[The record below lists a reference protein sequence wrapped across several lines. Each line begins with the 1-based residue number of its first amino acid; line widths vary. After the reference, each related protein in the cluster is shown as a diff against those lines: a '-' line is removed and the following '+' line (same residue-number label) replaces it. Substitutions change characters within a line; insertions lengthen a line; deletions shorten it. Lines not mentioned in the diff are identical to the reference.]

1 MAGGVNYLS
10 DHNSRPALDWLMPE
24 NPPSSTTRY
33 ALAIIG
39 LTALCTGWLWS
50 SMNTAAVTS
59 DVSQA
64 ISVARN
70 LAAGDGITTDIIYY
84 EEHHRIGRVPAA
96 QTVFPPGL
104 PLCLALLQPFVTDP
118 LSGAMIVAATG
129 FFLVPIAT
137 FLLGRRLGLSAQA
150 SCLVAALWLTVG
162 TAWTNALHLA
172 TDVPFLALTLLSA
185 NSLADPRASR
195 RRLLLSGLLAA
206 AALLFRYAGL
216 FFIAAAGLTLLIEWL
231 LRHDRQTFARVAA
244 FGVPSVGTALALFSR
259 NYSLVG
265 DIKGGNSYGGGKT
278 LIDCV
283 RGVYRAL
290 SNLTGFDRTRLFDAN
305 PAEWLALA
313 AGVLLIVQ
321 LVRQR
326 RRLIVELQRSGF
338 NRTATLA
345 LGYCMITLVMLVM
358 LERNSLPGSRD
369 RMFMAALPFAMLLA
383 AWTVQRLAAVPG
395 NHRTAVALGGLLS
408 LAFALGQVDAARV
421 RSSRPDHSV
430 NIVRLRHTLQAPVG
444 ETTLQ
449 ELLQALVSRDAPLL
463 ANEPQRTGLLLQ
475 RPVIGLPSPLYSPTR
490 WDQSTVPRVIRRYG
504 IRHVLVFTDN
514 LSMHIEDIPFYQ
526 QLASGHV
533 PDWLE
538 PVHVDQHDHPF
549 ALYRVRSD
557 RLPATETPSH

>member
-195 RRLLLSGLLAA
+195 RRLLLSGRVWCSLRGQGAGAVQSELLAG
-206 AALLFRYAGL
+206 R
-216 FFIAAAGLTLLIEWL
+216 
-231 LRHDRQTFARVAA
+231 RHQGRQ
-244 FGVPSVGTALALFSR
+244 
-259 NYSLVG
+259 
-265 DIKGGNSYGGGKT
+265 
-278 LIDCV
+278 
-283 RGVYRAL
+283 
-290 SNLTGFDRTRLFDAN
+290 
-305 PAEWLALA
+305 
-313 AGVLLIVQ
+313 Q
-321 LVRQR
+321 LR
-326 RRLIVELQRSGF
+326 RRED
-338 NRTATLA
+338 T
-345 LGYCMITLVMLVM
+345 
-358 LERNSLPGSRD
+358 D
-369 RMFMAALPFAMLLA
+369 RLCP
-383 AWTVQRLAAVPG
+383 WC
-395 NHRTAVALGGLLS
+395 
-408 LAFALGQVDAARV
+408 
-421 RSSRPDHSV
+421 
-430 NIVRLRHTLQAPVG
+430 
-444 ETTLQ
+444 
-449 ELLQALVSRDAPLL
+449 
-463 ANEPQRTGLLLQ
+463 
-475 RPVIGLPSPLYSPTR
+475 LPSPLEPDGLRPNPTVR
-490 WDQSTVPRVIRRYG
+490 RQSG
-504 IRHVLVFTDN
+504 
-514 LSMHIEDIPFYQ
+514 
-526 QLASGHV
+526 
-533 PDWLE
+533 
-538 PVHVDQHDHPF
+538 
-549 ALYRVRSD
+549 
-557 RLPATETPSH
+557 